1 VATTPLVFSTAMEF
15 FIPQITELLNR
26 IATEYNLPAQEILDR
41 YTKPKAPEIKK
52 VPKTKVKKVPHPV
65 HTHKPMEPSTD
76 CPLCQSHGDIM
87 KPVEMVF
94 EAV

>member
-1 VATTPLVFSTAMEF
+1 MEF
-15 FIPQITELLNR
+15 FVPHITELLNR
-26 IATEYNLPAQEILDR
+26 IAAEYSLPAQEILDR
-41 YTKPKAPEIKK
+41 YTKPKAPEAKK
-52 VPKTKVKKVPHPV
+52 VRKTKAKKVPHPV